1 MSILKIPSI
10 DLRGDE
16 AYLKR
21 FMMEEWVAR
30 RLDNAHVLKP
40 RPRSRKRGFLYVVTE
55 YVEGQTLTQWMIDN
69 PKPDLETV
77 RGIVGQIASGLQA
90 FHRKEMLH
98 QDLRPENIM
107 IDKRGTV
114 KIIDFGSTRVT
125 GIAEADPTDADPIL
139 GTIQYTAPEY
149 FLGEGGTPRSDIY
162 SLGVIAYQMVTG
174 RLPYGARMAQARTK
188 FQQGKI
194 AYASAL
200 DEKREIP
207 AWFDGA
213 LRKAVHPDP
222 LRRYDEL
229 FEFVHDLR
237 HPNGKL
243 LDSNPS
249 PLLERNPLL
258 FWKGLSLAL
267 AAIILLMLAFRYG
280 RFR

>member
-1 MSILKIPSI
+1 MAHLWRGVIREYADRLPS
-10 DLRGDE
+10 LEG
-16 AYLKR
+16 A
-21 FMMEEWVAR
+21 
-30 RLDNAHVLKP
+30 P
-40 RPRSRKRGFLYVVTE
+40 VVT
-55 YVEGQTLTQWMIDN
+55 
-69 PKPDLETV
+69 
-77 RGIVGQIASGLQA
+77 
-90 FHRKEMLH
+90 
-98 QDLRPENIM
+98 
-107 IDKRGTV
+107 
-114 KIIDFGSTRVT
+114 
-125 GIAEADPTDADPIL
+125 
-139 GTIQYTAPEY
+139 
-149 FLGEGGTPRSDIY
+149 LGEGGTPRSDIY

-222 LRRYDEL
+222 QRRYDEL

-258 FWKGLSLAL
+258 FWKGLSLVL
-267 AAIILLMLAFRYG
+267 AAILLSMLAFQYG